1 MKAGL
6 LQSLNKELKEYI
18 DDLYQEAT
26 PLVFGDGDVDSPIV
40 LIGEAPGKNE
50 ILQGRP
56 FVGQAGKNLDE
67 FINVLEIKKTDLY
80 ITNVVKMRPYKVN
93 EQTGRE
99 ANRTPTKKEVSLF
112 TPYLR
117 RELEIIKPLMV
128 VTLGNTALKCITQDE
143 NTSIGNFHGN
153 PSEVRFGGVVFSLF
167 PLYHPASII
176 YKADLKDTYNAD
188 LHKLKDY
195 IKILKIKKTSK
206 EGL

>member
-1 MKAGL
+1 MKADL
-6 LQSLNKELKEYI
+6 LKSLNKELKEFI
-18 DDLYQEAT
+18 DDLYQQAT
-26 PLVFGDGDVDSPIV
+26 PLIFGDGDVDSQIV

-67 FINVLEIKKTDLY
+67 FINVLEIRKIDLY
-80 ITNVVKMRPYKVN
+80 ITNVVKMRPFKVN

-99 ANRTPTKKEVSLF
+99 SNRTPTKKEVSVF
-112 TPYLR
+112 APYLR
-117 RELEIIKPLMV
+117 RELEIIKPKLV

-143 NTSIGNFHGN
+143 NTSIGILHGS
-153 PSEVRFGGVVFSLF
+153 PIEMKFGDAVFSLF

-176 YKADLKDTYNAD
+176 YKADLKDTYIKD

-195 IKILKIKKTSK
+195 IENLKIKKATI
-206 EGL
+206 EVL

>member
-1 MKAGL
+1 MKTDL

-18 DDLYQEAT
+18 DDLYQQVT
-26 PLVFGDGDVDSPIV
+26 PLIFSDGDVDSQIV

-67 FINVLEIKKTDLY
+67 FINVLEIKKADLY
-80 ITNVVKMRPYKVN
+80 ITNVVKLRPYKIN

-99 ANRTPTKKEVSLF
+99 ANRTPTKKEVSIF
-112 TPYLR
+112 SPYLI
-117 RELEIIKPLMV
+117 RELEIIKPKLV
-128 VTLGNTALKCITQDE
+128 VTLGNIALKCITQDE
-143 NTSIGNFHGN
+143 KASIGLLHGS
-153 PSEVRFGGVVFSLF
+153 PMEVKFGNAEFSLF

-188 LHKLKDY
+188 LYKLKDY
-195 IKILKIKKTSK
+195 LKS
-206 EGL
+206 L

>member
-1 MKAGL
+1 LKADL

-18 DDLYQEAT
+18 DDLYQQTT
-26 PLVFGDGDVDSPIV
+26 PLIFGDGDVDAQIV

-80 ITNVVKMRPYKVN
+80 ITNVVKMRPYKIN

-99 ANRTPTKKEVSLF
+99 ANRTPTKKEVSVF
-112 TPYLR
+112 TPHLM
-117 RELEIIKPLMV
+117 RELEIVKPKLV
-128 VTLGNTALKCITQDE
+128 VTLGNIALKCITQDE
-143 NTSIGNFHGN
+143 NATIGMMHGN
-153 PSEVRFGGVVFSLF
+153 PSDVKFGGAEFSLF

-176 YKADLKDTYNAD
+176 YKADLKDTYNKD
-188 LHKLKDY
+188 LLKLKDY
-195 IKILKIKKTSK
+195 IRNLM
-206 EGL
+206 